1 MMKELHFEELKK
13 VNGRVIFGWPNMT
26 TYLEKISFMNEQK
39 LNEVELEQV
48 SGGMPHEKE
57 IEKYDGQ
64 HGFITKDPFGNVTF
78 TDKTGA
84 IGKYSASDWTKLSA
98 NWAYTG
104 NPEFYMSTINVD
116 ELNGILSGI

>member
-1 MMKELHFEELKK
+1 MPKINRQLSIRKKAIKMMKELHF
-13 VNGRVIFGWPNMT
+13 
-26 TYLEKISFMNEQK
+26 NEQK
-39 LNEVELEQV
+39 FNEVELEQV

-116 ELNGILSGI
+116 ELNGILSGL